1 MMFKT
6 YPVEPRPSPITREP
20 LRELVDEA
28 RETCWARSPGE
39 LPEKLAILVEKIQAI
54 AKQEAIPL
62 RQIKITGPA
71 RYLSSGIVHDNAL
84 D

>member
-6 YPVEPRPSPITREP
+6 YPVEPRPSPITREL

-39 LPEKLAILVEKIQAI
+39 LTEKLAILVEKIQAI

-62 RQIKITGPA
+62 RQIKITGSA
-71 RYLSSGIVHDNAL
+71 RYFSSGIVHDKAL